1 MVGLF
6 HKYHN
11 TISFPSKI
19 LHKHCSI
26 SPQEKLK
33 TILMQKFEGNRNST
47 MMVFLLARTS
57 LEPLIGSCW
66 LEALLFR
73 IGVIVSFVWLRAIY
87 CFLNQCCEPFLE
99 FPAHRYF

>member
-11 TISFPSKI
+11 TISCPSKI

-33 TILMQKFEGNRNST
+33 TILMQKFEGNSKST
-47 MMVFLLARTS
+47 MVFLLARTS
-57 LEPLIGSCW
+57 LEPLI
-66 LEALLFR
+66 
-73 IGVIVSFVWLRAIY
+73 
-87 CFLNQCCEPFLE
+87 
-99 FPAHRYF
+99 